1 MTPSI
6 TDIIPE
12 FALIRDPKLRKNAIS
27 CWQDTLKQTR
37 YKPADL
43 KKIPFTPLI
52 RNNPISLAQ
61 HMSSLARQCAACA
74 DIINKSYRRAFRVN
88 KDYLIAAALLHDV
101 GKLRG
106 IVKRGRKWFEGEREK
121 LLHHSLSSAAI
132 CLAHNIPEEVIHAI
146 AVHSKDGEGKR
157 RTPEAILLH
166 HIDFMNY
173 EPLLQVYM
181 RKSLADPNRER

>member
-1 MTPSI
+1 MPISI
-6 TDIIPE
+6 TQIVPE
-12 FALIRDPKLRKNAIS
+12 FALIRDPKLRKNAIL
-27 CWQDTLKQTR
+27 CWRDTLKQTK

-52 RNNPISLAQ
+52 PDNPISLAQ
-61 HMSSLARQCAACA
+61 HMSSLAKQCAACA
-74 DIINKSYRRAFRVN
+74 DIINKSYKRAFRVN
-88 KDYLIAAALLHDV
+88 RDYLIAAALLHDV

-106 IVKRGRKWFEGEREK
+106 IVKRGKKWFEGKKEK

-132 CLAHNIPEEVIHAI
+132 CLAHNIPDEVIHAI

-157 RTPEAILLH
+157 YTPEAILLH

-173 EPLLQVYM
+173 EPLLRV
-181 RKSLADPNRER
+181 